1 MGGFLGTKSTGG
13 ITKKSIANG
22 YNNNEQKY
30 NNNSIKKNGFAKSK
44 LENINENEET
54 NYKTPQ
60 KTLTVNDFTFLKVV
74 GKGSFGKV
82 MQVRKNDSGEI
93 FAMKVLKK
101 KELLKKKQVIHTKTE
116 RMVLTK
122 LKHPFIVSLKYSF
135 QTEAKLYMILDFFN
149 GGELFFHLKREGR
162 FSEKKK

>member
-1 MGGFLGTKSTGG
+1 
-13 ITKKSIANG
+13 
-22 YNNNEQKY
+22 
-30 NNNSIKKNGFAKSK
+30 
-44 LENINENEET
+44 
-54 NYKTPQ
+54 
-60 KTLTVNDFTFLKVV
+60 
-74 GKGSFGKV
+74 

-116 RMVLTK
+116 RMVLSK

-149 GGELFFHLKREGR
+149 GGELFCKYERMLY
-162 FSEKKK
+162 